1 MTDSPDNLRELD
13 KRHFWHPFTQMR
25 EWTAPDHDPLVIA
38 SGEGAILRDLEGREY
53 LDGNSSIWT
62 NIHGHNHPAIN
73 RAIRDQ
79 LERIAHC
86 SALGSTNEPAI
97 LLAARLAG
105 LFPPDSLSRCFFSDD
120 GSTAMECA
128 MKMAIQYWQLKGCP
142 GRCEFFA
149 FSRAYHGDTLG
160 AASLG
165 AISSFHSRFAGLGV
179 KTHHVSTLAELS
191 TLDASA
197 TRNIAAVAI
206 EPLVQG
212 AAGIRLWPEGTLREL
227 RAWCDCH
234 GVFLLFDEVMTGFG
248 RTGTMFA
255 CEQENVVPDMIALAK
270 GLTGGYLPL
279 AATLVT
285 EEIYETFLGEVEEGR
300 TFFHGHSYS
309 GNALGCAAALASL
322 ALFEEENTL
331 PRLAPRIEH
340 LRQLLGNLVRENAY
354 VSECRQAG
362 FIAGIDL
369 VDADGQPF
377 AWTEQRGHRVCLAA
391 RRHGLLT
398 RPVQDTVVLMPPL
411 CTTEAQLD
419 SALEAIDRAILEVCT
434 P

>member
-1 MTDSPDNLRELD
+1 MTNTPHNLCELD

-73 RAIRDQ
+73 RAIVEQ

-97 LLAARLAG
+97 LLAARLTG
-105 LFPPDSLSRCFFSDD
+105 LFPPGTLSRCFFSDD

-128 MKMAIQYWQLKGCP
+128 MKMAIQYWQLRGCP
-142 GRCEFFA
+142 ERREFFA
-149 FSRAYHGDTLG
+149 FSQAYHGDTLG

-165 AISSFHSRFAGLGV
+165 AIPSFHSRFAGLGV
-179 KTHHVSTLAELS
+179 KTHHLRDLSELS
-191 TLDASA
+191 GLDASA
-197 TRNIAAVAI
+197 TRNVAAVVI

-227 RAWCDCH
+227 RRWCDRH
-234 GVFLLFDEVMTGFG
+234 GVLLLCDEVMTGFG

-255 CEQENVVPDMIALAK
+255 CEQEGVVPDMIALAK

-285 EEIYETFLGEVEEGR
+285 EEIYHTFLGEVEEGR
-300 TFFHGHSYS
+300 AFSHGHSYC

-322 ALFEEENTL
+322 ALFERENTL
-331 PRLAPRIEH
+331 SRLAPRIEH
-340 LRQLLGNLVRENAY
+340 LRRILGNLARENAW
-354 VSECRQAG
+354 VSECRQIG
-362 FIAGIDL
+362 FIAGID
-369 VDADGQPF
+369 VVAADGQPF
-377 AWTEQRGHRVCLAA
+377 PRTEQRGHRICLAA

-398 RPVQDTVVLMPPL
+398 RPVGDTLVLMPPL

-419 SALEAIDRAILEVCT
+419 SALEAIDRAILEVCS